1 MVLII
6 SKDIGKDNDPSS
18 LFDAVVFDRVMTILK
33 ATMRNDQEWDKVR
46 QINNALIS
54 AVNSWYGAEPL
65 V

>member
-1 MVLII
+1 MVLILPT
-6 SKDIGKDNDPSS
+6 DIGKDNDPSR
-18 LFDAVVFDRVMTILK
+18 LFDAVVFDRAMTILK

-54 AVNSWYGAEPL
+54 AVNRWYGAEPL

>member
-18 LFDAVVFDRVMTILK
+18 LFDAVVYETILK
-33 ATMRNDQEWDKVR
+33 ATMRDDQEWDKVR

>member
-1 MVLII
+1 MVLILPT
-6 SKDIGKDNDPSS
+6 DIGKDNDPSS
-18 LFDAVVFDRVMTILK
+18 LFDAVVYETILK
-33 ATMRNDQEWDKVR
+33 ATMRDDQEWDKVR